1 MKIIICFKLV
11 FEEQDIVVILEYIL
25 NFDNVDVKISQF
37 DFNVIEVVSQFVIDD
52 DEIVVL
58 IVGGLLLQ
66 NLKVCKDVL
75 FCGLY
80 SLYLVQDV

>member
-52 DEIVVL
+52 DEIVAL

-66 NLKVCKDVL
+66 NSKVRKDVL
-75 FCGLY
+75 FRGSY
-80 SLYLVQDV
+80 SLYLVQDA